1 MALACAPIPKG
12 RYTLETLHMSGDHA
26 VDDEEI
32 AAVIAS
38 KPSPRFLGL
47 FSGVIYDYEIFDR
60 YVLERDLQR
69 IERYYR
75 ARGYYE
81 ARVRAARVVY
91 KGRGAK
97 VYIEIE
103 EGPPVLLGRVD
114 VHGIE
119 KLPERAQRRIQ
130 RRIERELGV
139 GKPFE
144 ELAFANAEAELK
156 KRLEDHGYAY
166 VEVKRAANIDL
177 PRHIASA
184 GFWVEPGPKSY
195 FGPVRIEGLGPL
207 PEAPV
212 RRALDLKE
220 GDVYSRSELDE
231 AKRALLDLN
240 VFSGVSIEPDVPK
253 KDRAGT
259 PPPETPETPPKPGE
273 TRDDKASQTAA
284 EAGVP
289 DQNALKHPER
299 VPLVVKLERSK
310 LRSVHLGFGVR
321 LDTQRTDFH
330 LIAGWEDSNFLGGF
344 RRFLVEAT
352 PGVVFFP
359 TRLPDFARPK
369 RLLPEAR
376 LRSEFRQPGFLEART
391 NALVRAEISAYPLIL
406 SSKYDPS
413 APVLGYEDLRT
424 SAGLERSYWKLYGTL
439 SQNLQVSS
447 PFAYSG
453 ELDRD
458 LRTVVISYPE
468 LFASLDL
475 RNDRVSP
482 HEGAY
487 VSMDAQVAGA
497 GGHARDMKLQPEVR
511 GYIPIARRFTLALR
525 GTVGFLFPQ
534 NYGGTVARNAEGNT
548 QDLNT
553 PENRAD
559 WVRDIQIMFLRGF
572 FSGGSGSNRGYAA
585 RDIGPHGTVPFYNP
599 GQAMTG
605 TGTCR
610 SLADAQTGS
619 QCSLPLGGFTL
630 WESTLELRY
639 PVLGPLTGTVFGD
652 ASDVSPYKVDFR
664 LNRPHL
670 SVGLGL
676 RYETPIGPVRFDLG
690 YRVPG
695 MQAAD
700 KTGEVEPATIW
711 GLPVAA
717 SFGIG
722 QVF

>member
-1 MALACAPIPKG
+1 
-12 RYTLETLHMSGDHA
+12 MSGDHA
-26 VDDEEI
+26 VDDDEI
-32 AAVIAS
+32 AAAIAS
-38 KPSPRFLGL
+38 KPSPRFLAL

-75 ARGYYE
+75 SRGYYE
-81 ARVRAARVVY
+81 ARVRAARVIY
-91 KGRGAK
+91 KGRSAK
-97 VYIEIE
+97 VYIQIE
-103 EGPPVLLGRVD
+103 EGTPVLLGRVD

-119 KLPERAQRRIQ
+119 KLPPRAQKRIQ
-130 RRIERELGV
+130 RRIERDLGM

-144 ELAFANAEAELK
+144 ELSFAEAEAELK
-156 KRLEDHGYAY
+156 RRLEDHGYAY
-166 VEVKRAANIDL
+166 AEVKRAANVDL

-184 GFWVEPGPKSY
+184 GFWVETGPKSY

-253 KDRAGT
+253 KDRVGT
-259 PPPETPETPPKPGE
+259 PPPETPEIPPKPGE
-273 TRDDKASQTAA
+273 TRDDKSEQTPA

-289 DQNALKHPER
+289 DKSALAHPER

-310 LRSVHLGFGVR
+310 LRSVHLGAGVR

-352 PGVVFFP
+352 PGVVFYP
-359 TRLPDFARPK
+359 TRLPDFAKPK
-369 RLLPEAR
+369 RLLPQAR

-406 SSKYDPS
+406 SSKYDPR
-413 APVLGYEDLRT
+413 APVLGYEDLRA
-424 SAGLERSYWKLYGTL
+424 SAGLERSLWRLYGTL
-439 SQNLQVSS
+439 THNVQVSS
-447 PFAYSG
+447 PFAYDG
-453 ELDRD
+453 ELDKD
-458 LRTVVISYPE
+458 LHTVVISYPE

-475 RNDRVSP
+475 RDDRVAP
-482 HEGAY
+482 HQGAY
-487 VSMDAQVAGA
+487 VSVDTQVAGA
-497 GGHARDMKLQPEVR
+497 GGDARDIKFQPEVR
-511 GYIPIARRFTLALR
+511 GYIPVARRFTLALR
-525 GTVGFLFPQ
+525 GTIGFLFPQ
-534 NYGGTVARNAEGNT
+534 NYGDTVAPNAEGRLT
-548 QDLNT
+548 ERT
-553 PENRAD
+553 PEQ
-559 WVRDIQIMFLRGF
+559 VRDIQIMFLRGF
-572 FSGGSGSNRGYAA
+572 FSGGSGSNRGYAS

-599 GQAMTG
+599 GQAMSG

-610 SLADAQTGS
+610 AMADAQTGTG
-619 QCSLPLGGFTL
+619 CSLPLGGFTL
-630 WESTLELRY
+630 WESTVELRY
-639 PVLGPLTGTVFGD
+639 PLLGPLTGTVFGD
-652 ASDVSPYKVDFR
+652 ASDVSPYKIDFR
-664 LNRPHL
+664 FNRPHL
-670 SVGLGL
+670 SVGAGL
-676 RYETPIGPVRFDLG
+676 RYETPIGPVRFDMG

-700 KTGEVEPATIW
+700 TTGEVDPATIW
-711 GLPVAA
+711 GLPLAA

>member
-1 MALACAPIPKG
+1 
-12 RYTLETLHMSGDHA
+12 MSGDHA
-26 VDDEEI
+26 VDDDEI
-32 AAVIAS
+32 AAAIAS
-38 KPSPRFLGL
+38 KPSPRFLAL

-75 ARGYYE
+75 SRGYYE

-91 KGRGAK
+91 KGRSAK
-97 VYIEIE
+97 VYIQIE
-103 EGPPVLLGRVD
+103 EGTPVLLGRVD

-119 KLPERAQRRIQ
+119 KLPKRAQGRIQ
-130 RRIERELGV
+130 RRIERELGM

-144 ELAFANAEAELK
+144 ELTFANAEAELK
-156 KRLEDHGYAY
+156 RRLEDHGYAY
-166 VEVKRAANIDL
+166 AEVKRAANVDL

-184 GFWVEPGPKSY
+184 GFWVETGPKSY

-253 KDRAGT
+253 KEIAGT
-259 PPPETPETPPKPGE
+259 PPPEAPEVPKKPGE
-273 TRDDKASQTAA
+273 TRDDKADQTPAV
-284 EAGVP
+284 AGVP
-289 DQNALKHPER
+289 DKNALPNPER

-359 TRLPDFARPK
+359 TRLPDFAKPQ
-369 RLLPEAR
+369 RLLPQAR

-391 NALVRAEISAYPLIL
+391 NALLRAEISAYPLIL

-413 APVLGYEDLRT
+413 APVLGYEDLRA
-424 SAGLERSYWKLYGTL
+424 SAGLERSLWRLYGTVTH
-439 SQNLQVSS
+439 NVQVSS

-453 ELDRD
+453 KLDKD
-458 LRTVVISYPE
+458 LHTVVISYPE

-475 RNDRVSP
+475 RDDRVAP
-482 HEGAY
+482 HQGAY
-487 VSMDAQVAGA
+487 VSVDTQVAGA
-497 GGHARDMKLQPEVR
+497 GGDARDLKFQPEVR
-511 GYIPIARRFTLALR
+511 GYIPVARRFTLALR

-534 NYGGTVARNAEGNT
+534 NYGDTVAPNAEGRIT
-548 QDLNT
+548 DPDAVK
-553 PENRAD
+553 PEL
-559 WVRDIQIMFLRGF
+559 VRDIQIMFLRGF

-585 RDIGPHGTVPFYNP
+585 RDIGPHGNVPFYNP
-599 GQAMTG
+599 GQAMSG
-605 TGTCR
+605 TGSCR
-610 SLADAQTGS
+610 AMADAQTGS
-619 QCSLPLGGFTL
+619 ACSLPLGGFTL
-630 WESTLELRY
+630 WESTVELRY
-639 PVLGPLTGTVFGD
+639 PLLGPLTGTVFGD

-664 LNRPHL
+664 FNRPHL

-676 RYETPIGPVRFDLG
+676 RYETPIGPVRFDMG

-695 MQAAD
+695 MQAEGKA
-700 KTGEVEPATIW
+700 GEVDPATIW